1 MEKKSSTTKE
11 VLMRK
16 KGRVVSDKMDKT
28 VVVAVESFKTH
39 PKYKK
44 KYKST
49 KRYKAHDS
57 ENKYKV
63 GDMVEIIPCRP
74 ISKDKRYRVV

>member
-1 MEKKSSTTKE
+1 MEKNLDNKILIK
-11 VLMRK
+11 K
-16 KGRVVSDKMDKT
+16 KGIVVSDKMEKT

-39 PKYKK
+39 PKYLK

-49 KRYKAHDS
+49 KRYKAHDA

-63 GDMVEIIPCRP
+63 GDVVEIVACRP
-74 ISKDKRYRVV
+74 ISKDKRFKVV